1 MRRIDGCV
9 YNRTK
14 PEGRIKG
21 GNCDQVNERRKT
33 AMKCLLRYEWVKLLR
48 ACPSEG
54 KGDGAEC
61 MEGSVL

>member
-1 MRRIDGCV
+1 
-9 YNRTK
+9 
-14 PEGRIKG
+14 
-21 GNCDQVNERRKT
+21 
-33 AMKCLLRYEWVKLLR
+33 MKCLLRYEWVKLFR